1 MDPRAKEAFVKLY
14 VDTGGLVAMIA
25 LLALTGPPGAGKT
38 TLAHTIADRHDT
50 ATVFHLPQVARQ
62 LRQINEHVPH
72 LLVDPDPLS
81 RYGDAVVAYCLRH
94 TFLEG
99 FPPAGEVVV
108 FDGIPASPAQMG
120 YLHALATLRKVPLA
134 VVELTAPPPVLRAR
148 SKTRRPSDFVR
159 RLTAW
164 RERVGQIRNAAVVRR
179 RPYHLVDATADLDHE
194 AERVWATCVHAGARP
209 PT

>member
-1 MDPRAKEAFVKLY
+1 QRCHHGRHRPRARPHGGPRPLCRGRRHPTLAAPGHRHARPRTRPDTHRPTPPGRPHHRHPLTT
-14 VDTGGLVAMIA
+14 TGGLVAMIA

-99 FPPAGEVVV
+99 FPDRKSTRLNSSHVKISYAV
-108 FDGIPASPAQMG
+108 FC
-120 YLHALATLRKVPLA
+120 
-134 VVELTAPPPVLRAR
+134 LTKKHKHP
-148 SKTRRPSDFVR
+148 
-159 RLTAW
+159 
-164 RERVGQIRNAAVVRR
+164 N
-179 RPYHLVDATADLDHE
+179 
-194 AERVWATCVHAGARP
+194 
-209 PT
+209 